1 VASLHD
7 SLIVGHSADGEART
21 LVLRTKPRPGGG
33 GSIDVWFAGVVAYH
47 LEGDCFQN
55 ILSEILEVPAETIIR
70 DAEVLARQ
78 RECGWPPGWE
88 PARESFAGFVAR
100 EGARFFQIT
109 CSYGMGG
116 WIAAREMEIVPRP

>member
-1 VASLHD
+1 MASLHD
-7 SLIVGHSADGEART
+7 SLIVGHSVDGEART
-21 LVLRTKPRPGGG
+21 LVLRTKPHRGGG
-33 GSIDVWFAGVVAYH
+33 ESFDVRFAGVVAYH

-70 DAEVLARQ
+70 DAEVLARH
-78 RECGWPPGWE
+78 RECGWPPGWK
-88 PARESFAGFVAR
+88 PARESFAEFVAR

-116 WIAAREMEIVPRP
+116 WIAAREMEIASRR